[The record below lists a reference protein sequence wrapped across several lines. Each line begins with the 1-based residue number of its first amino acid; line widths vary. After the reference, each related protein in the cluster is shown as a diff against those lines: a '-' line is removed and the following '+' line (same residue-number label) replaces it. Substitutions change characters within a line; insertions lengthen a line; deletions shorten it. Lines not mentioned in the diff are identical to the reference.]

1 MAARQQEAHTGGA
14 GGEEEPEGEEEPAIE
29 GGREVEEA
37 AEVMERDEAREE
49 VLEDGAGDGE
59 DKVEHKVELLNMAGR
74 LKDVSRM
81 DIDIISTGE
90 MMFQLDKAMQEH
102 DNPLRQELPPASS
115 HPPPSSHST
124 LSPLSPPPPPP
135 GPPPRSPAPPRP
147 STPSPTGRSGSR
159 WGLGTSGHL
168 GLLWLGLGL
177 ARDWGLGCLVA
188 TSGEGEL
195 QVLAAVNAGAVV
207 VGPGGPGED
216 GARETISSTVG
227 LLHNKVDKKVRLMV
241 ETSENQK
248 KVNKVWRL
256 TNRI

>member
-29 GGREVEEA
+29 GGWEVEEA

-81 DIDIISTGE
+81 DIDIISTVE

-102 DNPLRQELPPASS
+102 DNPLRHELPPASS
-115 HPPPSSHST
+115 YPPPSSHST

-227 LLHNKVDKKVRLMV
+227 LLHNKVDKKVRL
-241 ETSENQK
+241 SENQK
-248 KVNKVWRL
+248 VRPAR
-256 TNRI
+256 TRRR